1 MKLEKVKSGSPG
13 TQKKTSSWPYF
24 EQMGFVRKTFG
35 VTKRPCSLETGA
47 ELMVEPQEASNRP
60 TTSDTDNVDPQSQL
74 CDETENSQLLHNT
87 TSIDDQSTHMK
98 TQHMTSTQ
106 HRQEKR
112 RKIHRRTAGD
122 TFRDLY
128 LQQEKKKLEIL
139 QKSMEDDDDMHF
151 FQSLL
156 PDVKSLPRAEKLLL
170 RIEMQ
175 RLVYNAVTR
184 NEMRMNASLVPS
196 SSPNSQPPVSSASSP
211 LSTDDNISYQDTYTT
226 PMSMSRSELS
236 VGTDI
241 CVQKEQPNFLA
252 DFTSFLP

>member
-13 TQKKTSSWPYF
+13 THKKTSSWPYF

-35 VTKRPCSLETGA
+35 VTKRPCSLETVDT

-60 TTSDTDNVDPQSQL
+60 TTTDTDNVDPQHSQL
-74 CDETENSQLLHNT
+74 SNETENSQLIYNT
-87 TSIDDQSTHMK
+87 TSIDDQL
-98 TQHMTSTQ
+98 TQHITSTQ
-106 HRQEKR
+106 HHQEKR
-112 RKIHRRTAGD
+112 RKIRKRKAGD

-128 LQQEKKKLEIL
+128 LQHENKKLELL

-156 PDVKSLPRAEKLLL
+156 PDVKSLPRSEKLLL

-184 NEMRMNASLVPS
+184 NEMRMNASHVPS
-196 SSPNSQPPVSSASSP
+196 SSASSP
-211 LSTDDNISYQDTYTT
+211 LSTDYNINYQDTYTT

-236 VGTDI
+236 VGTEI
-241 CVQKEQPNFLA
+241 CVQKEQQNLLV
-252 DFTSFLP
+252 DFT